1 MKLSLYVI
9 LHNIRSTHN
18 VGSVLRTAD
27 GAGITRVYLTGYTP
41 APIDRFGR
49 KQSAIAKVALGAED
63 SVDWESAESISGV
76 IEKLK
81 KENIHIVAVEQSSGA
96 IDYKKFKM
104 EKSTAFIFGN
114 EVDGL
119 SEDILNMSDTIIE
132 IPMLGE
138 KESLN
143 VSVSVGIILF
153 ANT

>member
-1 MKLSLYVI
+1 
-9 LHNIRSTHN
+9 